1 MSAVQFL
8 IADDHELFRRTARSF
23 IESHPDW
30 QVCGEAGDGIE
41 AIEKAKRLRPQVILM
56 DINMP
61 RMDGLEATR
70 IIRRE
75 LPDCNVIIVTQNH
88 ETIARQ
94 QAAAVDAK
102 GSITKS
108 EFTQELPTTV
118 KRLFEK
124 PVSETVEGTKT
135 DTAVTPG
142 WVRGGGALGQLVRE
156 FDWTKTPLGA
166 IEEWPQSL
174 KTVVRTLLTS
184 RFAMWMSWGPELTFL
199 YNDDY
204 ARMTLGKKHPWA
216 LGKPSHEVW
225 KEIWDDI
232 GPRIRRVLD
241 SGEATWDEALLLF
254 LERSGYR
261 EETYHTFSYS
271 PLSGDDG
278 KVAGHLCVVTE
289 ETDRIIGERRLKT
302 LRSLATELSTTI
314 TEDDVC
320 ASIAHSLAENQQDLP
335 FTLTYLFTKDGDH
348 AYLACTS
355 GVAEGHPAAPNAID
369 LTATNHAWPIRELLN
384 QKSSVTVDNLA
395 EQFNS
400 IPTGFWDIPPSRALL
415 VPITSQ
421 DQDLPA
427 GVLVAG
433 LNPYRQMDVSYSG
446 FINLIAGQIAA
457 SVASA
462 RAYDDERKRA
472 EALAEIDRAK
482 TTFFSNVSHEFRTP
496 LTLMLGPLQDLLA
509 RSQTHLSPTAKEQ
522 LELANRNGARL
533 LRLVNTLLD
542 FSRIEAGRVQAV
554 YQATDLATF
563 TAELASVFRAATERA
578 GLNLVVNCQPLDGLA
593 YVDRDMWEKIVL
605 NLISNAFK
613 FTFEGEITLSLEQVG
628 NAAELRVRD
637 TGVGIAAAEIPKLFD
652 RFHRVPNT
660 RSRTHEGSGIGLALV
675 HELVKLHRG
684 SMRVESEQGQGS
696 TFIVSIPLGQDHLAT
711 SQVGGDRSLSSTAT
725 GAAPFVQEALRWL
738 PDAEHGVPPS
748 DISSDYE
755 LMAVPCPPVS
765 PNGRADR
772 SRVLIAD
779 DNADMR
785 LYLVRLLS
793 ERFDAIAV
801 ANGRAALEAVQQQLP
816 DLILSD
822 VMMPELDGFGLLRE
836 LRANPETRTIPII
849 LLSARAGEESRVE
862 GLDAGADDYLV
873 KPFSARELIAR
884 VQTHLQLAQVR
895 NEADKAIRDSENK
908 LQLSLKASTM
918 GAFSWHPAEDRCE
931 ADRRVLDIFG
941 LSSTEELTLAA
952 VLDTMIHPE
961 DRDRYAQG
969 VTQSL
974 RIDGDRKLEEEIRIR
989 RRDGQERWISVTAQ
1003 VHFADGREADLM
1015 IGLIGDITERKRTE
1029 LALRESEERQA
1040 FLLTLS
1046 DALRPL
1052 ADAIEIQ
1059 ETAARIVCEHLKA
1072 NRVGYA
1078 EDRGD
1083 GKTVAI
1089 TRQFADRVPPI
1100 EAANRNRD
1108 YGEMLLNELR
1118 AGHTVVRNDL
1128 ANDLTLTDDEKAA
1141 DAALQ
1146 LGAAV
1151 KIPVVKAGRL
1161 VAVLFVHYRQAHHF
1175 SANEVALLVEV
1186 AERIWAAIERAKVE
1200 AKLRDSEE
1208 RFRRL
1213 AESLESEV
1221 RARTKELEARNAEV
1235 LLQAETVQTLSSS
1248 LMQVQDDERRHIARE
1263 LHDSA
1268 GQTLTVLGMNLATV
1282 SQLAD
1287 GADPQLREQVSELQK
1302 AVDQLTQEIRT
1313 TSYLLL
1319 PPLLDEI
1326 GVWAVLKWYVEGLS
1340 ERSGLKI
1347 TLDLP
1352 QDLGRFSRDA
1362 ELVVFRVVQE
1372 CLTNIHR
1379 HSGSKTA
1386 AIRLRLADGIVSV
1399 EVQDSGKGMSIEKL
1413 TEIESSA
1420 SGVGVRGMRERVRQL
1435 GGRIHIHSNDSGTT
1449 VSIALPAP
1457 AVPKTI
1463 VRQQALEARRASG
1476 SLADD

>member
-1 MSAVQFL
+1 LRCHFFAKENFVSPVRILLVDDNEAVRQGMRAL
-8 IADDHELFRRTARSF
+8 LSSRSEWT
-23 IESHPDW
+23 I
-30 QVCGEAGDGIE
+30 CGEAADGCE
-41 AIEKAKRLRPQVILM
+41 AVEKAGLLHPDVILM
-56 DINMP
+56 DISMP

-70 IIRRE
+70 II
-75 LPDCNVIIVTQNH
+75 LGGTPACAVIIVTQND
-88 ETIARQ
+88 ESVARQ
-94 QAAAVDAK
+94 QAAALNAK
-102 GSITKS
+102 GFVNKADLHRTLLTTIEKVVASAALTMPDLQKRPTAS
-108 EFTQELPTTV
+108 E
-118 KRLFEK
+118 
-124 PVSETVEGTKT
+124 
-135 DTAVTPG
+135 
-142 WVRGGGALGQLVRE
+142 WVRGGELGELVRQ
-156 FDWTKTPLGA
+156 FDWSTTPLGEIA
-166 IEEWPQSL
+166 EWPQSL
-174 KTVVRTLLTS
+174 KTVVRVLLTS
-184 RFAMWMSWGPELTFL
+184 RFAMWMGWGPELTFF
-199 YNDDY
+199 YNDAY
-204 ARMTLGKKHPWA
+204 GRMSLGKKHPWA
-216 LGKPSHEVW
+216 LGRPSSEVW
-225 KEIWDDI
+225 AEIWDDI
-232 GPRIRRVLD
+232 GPRIRKVLQ

-369 LTATNHAWPIRELLN
+369 LTATNHAWPIPELLN

-421 DQDLPA
+421 GQDLPA

-884 VQTHLQLAQVR
+884 VQTHLQLARVR
-895 NEADKAIRDSENK
+895 READQAIRDSEGK
-908 LQLSLKASTM
+908 LQLSLKASEM
-918 GAFSWHPAEDRCE
+918 GVFYWYPQEDRTE
-931 ADRRVLDIFG
+931 SDPRVLEIFG
-941 LSSTEELTLAA
+941 LSSTDDLTLASA
-952 VLDTMIHPE
+952 LATMIHPE
-961 DRDRYAQG
+961 DCERYAQG
-969 VTQSL
+969 VARTL
-974 RIDGDRKLEEEIRIR
+974 DPNLDGKLEEEIRVR
-989 RRDGQERWISVTAQ
+989 LPDGSEHWLSVTAKM
-1003 VHFADGREADLM
+1003 HFAGNPRKAERMA
-1015 IGLIGDITERKRTE
+1015 GLIGDITDRKNIEEALKQRAAQYQTLLNQAPLGVYLVDAE
-1029 LALRESEERQA
+1029 FRIRDVNPTALRVFGDIPNLIGRDFEEVLHRLWDNRFTAEIVAIFKNTLNTGEPYQTPERIERRIDRGATEYYEWRVDRIPLPEGGFGVVCYFRDISDQVRARAAISESE
-1040 FLLTLS
+1040 
-1046 DALRPL
+1046 D
-1052 ADAIEIQ
+1052 
-1059 ETAARIVCEHLKA
+1059 
-1072 NRVGYA
+1072 
-1078 EDRGD
+1078 
-1083 GKTVAI
+1083 
-1089 TRQFADRVPPI
+1089 
-1100 EAANRNRD
+1100 
-1108 YGEMLLNELR
+1108 
-1118 AGHTVVRNDL
+1118 
-1128 ANDLTLTDDEKAA
+1128 
-1141 DAALQ
+1141 
-1146 LGAAV
+1146 
-1151 KIPVVKAGRL
+1151 
-1161 VAVLFVHYRQAHHF
+1161 
-1175 SANEVALLVEV
+1175 
-1186 AERIWAAIERAKVE
+1186 
-1200 AKLRDSEE
+1200 
-1208 RFRRL
+1208 RFRKL
-1213 AESLESEV
+1213 AGTLESEV
-1221 RARTKELEARNAEV
+1221 RIRTRELEERNSEV
-1235 LLQAETVQTLSSS
+1235 LKQAQTVQSLSSN
-1248 LMQVQDDERRHIARE
+1248 LMQVQDEERRHIARE

-1268 GQTLTVLGMNLATV
+1268 GQTLAVLGMTLASLAPLTSKADAQIVAKIAEAQTTV
-1282 SQLAD
+1282 Q
-1287 GADPQLREQVSELQK
+1287 
-1302 AVDQLTQEIRT
+1302 QLTQEIRT
-1313 TSYLLL
+1313 ASYLLH
-1319 PPLLDEI
+1319 PPLLDEAGLAAALQWYTD
-1326 GVWAVLKWYVEGLS
+1326 GVA
-1340 ERSGLKI
+1340 ERSGLNVSL
-1347 TLDLP
+1347 TLP
-1352 QDLGRFSRDA
+1352 QGLERFSRDA
-1362 ELVVFRVVQE
+1362 ELAIFRVVQE

-1379 HSGSKTA
+1379 HSGSTSA
-1386 AIRLRLADGIVSV
+1386 VIHVSHSEGNISV
-1399 EVQDSGKGMSIEKL
+1399 EVKDSGTGMSVEKL
-1413 TEIESSA
+1413 SGIQSNA
-1420 SGVGVRGMRERVRQL
+1420 SGVGIRGMRERVRQL
-1435 GGRIHIHSNDSGTT
+1435 GGKMSILSDGSGTT
-1449 VSIALPAP
+1449 VSVSLPSDP
-1457 AVPKTI
+1457 SLS
-1463 VRQQALEARRASG
+1463 RQ
-1476 SLADD
+1476 DDNKQPYDLVKEGIRI

>member
-1 MSAVQFL
+1 VCSLRLLLV
-8 IADDHELFRRTARSF
+8 DDHEPIRRGIRELLA
-23 IESHPDW
+23 SHANW
-30 QVCGEAGDGIE
+30 SVCGEAADGID
-41 AIEKAKRLRPQVILM
+41 AIEKNRQLGPDIVLM
-56 DINMP
+56 DISMP
-61 RMDGLEATR
+61 RMNGLEATR
-70 IIRRE
+70 NILRE
-75 LPDCNVIIVTQNH
+75 FPDRKVVIITQNDPAV
-88 ETIARQ
+88 ART
-94 QAAAVDAK
+94 QAAAVGAK
-102 GSITKS
+102 AVVPKNQLSRDLLG
-108 EFTQELPTTV
+108 
-118 KRLFEK
+118 
-124 PVSETVEGTKT
+124 TVERVAEIPNSEIAQPLRKHAAADAAELTQ
-135 DTAVTPG
+135 
-142 WVRGGGALGQLVRE
+142 GGGTLGQLIRD
-156 FDWTKTPLGA
+156 FDWAKTPLGP
-166 IEEWPQSL
+166 IEAWPQSL
-174 KTVVRTLLTS
+174 KTVVRMLLTS
-184 RFAMWMSWGPELTFL
+184 RFAMWMSWGPELTFF
-199 YNDDY
+199 YNDAY
-204 ARMTLGKKHPWA
+204 ARMSLGKKHPWA
-216 LGKPSHEVW
+216 LGKPSQQVW
-225 KEIWDDI
+225 AEIWNDI
-232 GPRIRRVLD
+232 GPRIQKVLD

-271 PLSGDDG
+271 PLSGGDG

-289 ETDRIIGERRLKT
+289 ETERIIGERRIST
-302 LRSLATELSTTI
+302 LRSLAAELNQTI
-314 TEDDVC
+314 TEAEVC
-320 ASIAHSLAENQQDLP
+320 ESIVRSLSENQQDLP
-335 FTLTYLFTKDGDH
+335 FSLTYLFSDDGKQAD
-348 AYLACTS
+348 LACQTGIES
-355 GVAEGHPAAPNAID
+355 GHPAAPGCIVVDAQDNR
-369 LTATNHAWPIRELLN
+369 WPVSEVPKT
-384 QKSSVTVDNLA
+384 KSSVTVEMSPERFASLP
-395 EQFNS
+395 S
-400 IPTGFWDIPPSRALL
+400 GFWDLAPSKALL
-415 VPITSQ
+415 VPITSPGQ
-421 DQDLPA
+421 EKPA
-427 GVLVAG
+427 GVLIAA
-433 LNPYRQMDVSYSG
+433 LNPYRQLDAGYRG
-446 FINLIAGQIAA
+446 FIELVAGQIAA
-457 SVASA
+457 SIANA
-462 RAYDDERKRA
+462 RAYDEERKRA
-472 EALAEIDRAK
+472 QALAEIDRAK
-482 TTFFSNVSHEFRTP
+482 TVFFSNVSHEFRTP

-542 FSRIEAGRVQAV
+542 FSRIEAGRVHAV
-554 YQATDLATF
+554 YQATDLASF
-563 TAELASVFRAATERA
+563 TAELASVFRSATERA
-578 GLNLVVNCQPLDGLA
+578 DLTLLVNCEAPSELA

-605 NLISNAFK
+605 NLVSNAFK
-613 FTFEGEITLSLEQVG
+613 FTFEGEIEVSLRQAG
-628 NAAELRVRD
+628 RTAELRVRD
-637 TGVGIAAAEIPKLFD
+637 SGVGIPAAEIPRLFD
-652 RFHRVPNT
+652 RFHRVSNT

-675 HELVKLHRG
+675 HELVKLHGG
-684 SMRVESEQGQGS
+684 SIRVESVPEQGS
-696 TFIVSIPLGQDHLAT
+696 MFIVSIPLGQDHLA
-711 SQVGGDRSLSSTAT
+711 SGQVGGDRPLSSTAT
-725 GAAPFVQEALRWL
+725 GAAPFVEEALRWL
-738 PDAEHGVPPS
+738 PQTGRS
-748 DISSDYE
+748 DYASQIASDYE
-755 LMAVPCPPVS
+755 PMAVPAPVS
-765 PNGRADR
+765 SERRGRP
-772 SRVLIAD
+772 RVLIAD

-785 LYLVRLLS
+785 LYLTRLLA
-793 ERFDAIAV
+793 ERFEVEAV
-801 ANGRAALEAVQQQLP
+801 ANGRAALEAIRQGAP
-816 DLILSD
+816 DLVLCD

-836 LRANPETRTIPII
+836 LRAQAATRTLPFI

-1100 EAANRNRD
+1100 EGAYRNRD

-1248 LMQVQDDERRHIARE
+1248 LMHVQDDERRHIARE

-1287 GADPQLREQVSELQK
+1287 GADPQLREQVFEAQK

-1313 TSYLLL
+1313 TSYLLH

-1326 GVWAVLKWYVEGLS
+1326 GVSAVLKWYVEGLS

-1347 TLDLP
+1347 NLDLP